1 MAESGEAAAMMVWF
15 DKIFR
20 RMTAWQVHAFCWA
33 FIFFLGL
40 LDYRTGVEASFSV
53 FYLLPISVVAWY
65 VKNPSCYAYSVLAA
79 IVWDASNVLAGEVL
93 SMPIFYVWNG
103 TVRLAFFLTVS
114 SLLQQLRA
122 LLDRERE
129 LSRRDYRTGLLNTRA
144 FREALEAEHSRST
157 RKERPLGLAFIDLD
171 NFKKVNDEM
180 GHAEGDRVLVEVART
195 LEKHLRRSDI
205 IARMGGDEFAV
216 ILPECSLVDAGQV
229 AEKLVSCLRELSAR
243 ESWPVTASVGVV
255 VNETPAAQDN
265 LTALVRSSD
274 HLMYRVKEQGRNSF
288 VVEPYST
295 AIHA

>member
-1 MAESGEAAAMMVWF
+1 MTIWF
-15 DKIFR
+15 DRIFR
-20 RMTAWQVHAFCWA
+20 RMTAWQIHAFSLA
-33 FIFFLGL
+33 FIFFLGM

-65 VKNPSCYAYSVLAA
+65 ITNPVCYAYSFLAA

-114 SLLQQLRA
+114 SLLQQLRR
-122 LLDRERE
+122 LLEKERE

-157 RKERPLGLAFIDLD
+157 RKERSLGLAFIDLD
-171 NFKKVNDEM
+171 HFKKVNDEM

-195 LEKHLRRSDI
+195 LESNLRRSDV

-216 ILPECSLVDAGQV
+216 ILPECSLEDAALV
-229 AEKLVSCLRELSAR
+229 ADKLVNCLRDLSAR
-243 ESWPVTASVGVV
+243 ESWPITGSVGVV
-255 VNETPAAQDN
+255 VNETPSSSDN

-288 VVEPYST
+288 VVESYTT
-295 AIHA
+295 AVHA